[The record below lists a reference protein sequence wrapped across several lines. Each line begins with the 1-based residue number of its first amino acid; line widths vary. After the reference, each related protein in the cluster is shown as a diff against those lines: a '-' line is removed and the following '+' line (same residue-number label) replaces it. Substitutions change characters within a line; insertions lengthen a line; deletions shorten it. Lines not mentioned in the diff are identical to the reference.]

1 MVKLFLPIFH
11 LQETSVSDQQH
22 QWPYP
27 QIVHAAMLSPTTQEM
42 AAMSVSP
49 PKGIPVVSP

>member
-27 QIVHAAMLSPTTQEM
+27 QMVHGAMLSPTTQEI

-49 PKGIPVVSP
+49 PKGNPNP